1 MWKMGPMSGVDIR
14 PVYTLP
20 PRDSTLQLKR
30 CVHLW
35 NNFPCIITLACIMFS
50 LKLWVVNIKILMM
63 SFYTDVFMTFS
74 PDVFMIFSKSLE
86 ITNKRDR
93 CAVLK
98 NDRIIKI
105 EFIFLNVWKLKL
117 LFIIKSELKGRTDI
131 RRSFESCNKF
141 Y

>member
-14 PVYTLP
+14 PVFTLP
-20 PRDSTLQLKR
+20 PRDSTLQFKR

-63 SFYTDVFMTFS
+63 SFY
-74 PDVFMIFSKSLE
+74 PDVFMIFSNNLE

-93 CAVLK
+93 YAVLK

-117 LFIIKSELKGRTDI
+117 LFFIKSELKGKTDI